1 MRRNGLINEVRGIRL
16 TVTSSR
22 SVIALSVVAGLALAA
37 CSSDKKAET
46 PAASGASTAAA
57 GAVTGEFTV
66 GSANFPEN
74 VLLMEM
80 YAQALEAKG
89 AKVSRKPGIGNRET
103 YYAVVKGGDVDLV
116 PDYTNSLLSFVT
128 KGSPNAKNVAEQQ
141 TRLAEVLAADKLS
154 VLTPSTAEDKDV
166 LACNADTVA
175 KLKLATLEDVAK
187 NAGEIVL
194 GGPPEFASRKP
205 WGLPG
210 LEEVYGAK
218 FKEFKPLDTGGP
230 ITVKALAANE
240 VQCANL
246 FSTQSA
252 IPANKFVVMTDTKAI
267 VPAEAVIPL
276 VSADVSGNA
285 AAVAAVNAV
294 NAALDTP
301 QLLALVAKVEIDKA
315 DPAKVAA
322 EFLKAKGLA

>member
-1 MRRNGLINEVRGIRL
+1 MHQAMDFQARSRRVSGGRRSLMAL
-16 TVTSSR
+16 TLAAG
-22 SVIALSVVAGLALAA
+22 VIVSA
-37 CSSDKKAET
+37 CSSDKKSEA
-46 PAASGASTAAA
+46 PAASGGAPPAA
-57 GAVTGEFTV
+57 GVVTGEFTV

-89 AKVSRKPGIGNRET
+89 AKVSRKPAIGNRET

-166 LACNADTVA
+166 LVCNAETVA
-175 KLKLATLEDVAK
+175 KLKLVTLEDVAK

-194 GGPPEFASRKP
+194 GGPPEFATRKP

-210 LEEVYGAK
+210 LQEVYGAT
-218 FKEFKPLDTGGP
+218 FKEFKPLDTAGP

-252 IPANKFVVMTDTKAI
+252 ITANKFVTMTDTKGI
-267 VPAEAVIPL
+267 VPSEAIIPL
-276 VSADVSGNA
+276 VGVDVSGNA

-294 NAALDTP
+294 SAALDTP